1 VALERQVVVF
11 KLGEKEYAIDILEVQ
26 EIQRYI
32 EPTEVPNAP
41 SFVKGIINLRGEIIP
56 IFDINERFGKPPVQI
71 DEGTKI
77 IIVMVG
83 DRKAGFIVNDVH
95 EVLRISTDMIS
106 QVPDT
111 IGGRVREFLK
121 GVIKYQD
128 RLILWIDVEKL
139 FSEEEKEALAQI

>member
-1 VALERQVVVF
+1 MERQVVVF
-11 KLGEKEYAIDILEVQ
+11 KMGEKEYAIDILDVQ

-56 IFDINERFGKPPVQI
+56 IFDINERFGKPPLEV
-71 DEGTKI
+71 DDSTKI
-77 IIVMVG
+77 IIVMIG
-83 DRKAGFIVNDVH
+83 ERKAGFIVNDVH

-111 IGGRVREFLK
+111 VGGNVREFLK

-139 FSEEEKEALAQI
+139 FSEEEKQALSQI